1 MKNKKIVLAV
11 SAGIAAYKAVELLR
25 LLMKE
30 GADVQ
35 VVMSANAGRFVTP
48 LTFAA
53 LSGKP
58 VYHQIYDS
66 KNSADMEHIRV
77 AENADLMLVVPAT
90 ASTIGKIANGLAD
103 DALSNLYLAF
113 KGSVM
118 VAPAM
123 NDGMWQNLAVQDNIA
138 KLTSRGVEFIDPEQ
152 GELAC
157 GATGLGR
164 LADLDTIM
172 GRVRNHFNQLQDLQG
187 LRILVTAGP
196 THEPLDPVRYLSN
209 PSSGKMGYAVAE
221 RAKARGADVVLI
233 SGPTYLN
240 PPAGI
245 KFESCKTAADMNS
258 LVQKHFSECDVLVMS
273 AAVGDFTVEKL
284 EKEKIKKQ
292 GEEGRTLKLVA
303 TKDILMEAS
312 KIKTRQFVVGFAAE
326 TQNLIE
332 SALEKLRKKKLDLIV
347 ANDISA
353 PGIGFQSDNNQV
365 TLIDSDEKIESLP
378 RMTKKEIANILLDK
392 IPLGREGNGAMPVKQ
407 TAR

>member
-1 MKNKKIVLAV
+1 MENKKIVLAV

-30 GADVQ
+30 GAEVQ
-35 VVMSANAGRFVTP
+35 VAMSANAGQFVTP
-48 LTFAA
+48 LTFEA

-58 VYHQIYDS
+58 VYFQTYGS

-77 AENADLMLVVPAT
+77 AENADLMLLVPAT

-138 KLTSRGVEFIDPEQ
+138 KLTSRGVEFVDPEQ

-157 GATGLGR
+157 GAKGLGR
-164 LADLDTIM
+164 LADLNTIIK
-172 GRVRNHFNQLQDLQG
+172 RVENHFNQLQDLQG

-196 THEPLDPVRYLSN
+196 THETLDPVRYISN

-221 RAKARGADVVLI
+221 RAKARGAEVVLI

-240 PPAGI
+240 PPAGV

-258 LVQKHFSECDVLVMS
+258 LVQKNFSECDVLVMS

-292 GEEGRTLKLVA
+292 GKEGWTLKLVA

-365 TLIDSDEKIESLP
+365 TLIDSDEKIENLP

-392 IPLGREGNGAMPVKQ
+392 ISCAKG
-407 TAR
+407 